1 MWFNKKAVE
10 KELDLAAE
18 ELEKFGYVD
27 LADKVDYYNERL
39 MTVKSSKEI
48 PVIRRSLQRIEHEA
62 SRRQGGKKESK
73 TIDKRKLAELKKKAR
88 ERTLAKASKKRK
100 VAKPNART
108 TRLEALLKRR
118 DAKIAGEEK
127 SDNLKEKIKARRLAR
142 LKTALKK

>member
-62 SRRQGGKKESK
+62 SRRQGGKKKSK
-73 TIDKRKLAELKKKAR
+73 TIKKI
-88 ERTLAKASKKRK
+88 LLLNCSKKQSDLNSLPRLDREPLLYWTRGNYFP
-100 VAKPNART
+100 KPF
-108 TRLEALLKRR
+108 
-118 DAKIAGEEK
+118 I
-127 SDNLKEKIKARRLAR
+127 
-142 LKTALKK
+142 

>member
-39 MTVKSSKEI
+39 MEVKSSKEI
-48 PVIRRSLQRIEHEA
+48 PIIRRSLQRIEHEA
-62 SRRQGGKKESK
+62 ARRQGGKKKSK
-73 TIDKRKLAELKKKAR
+73 TIDKRKLAELKKNAR
-88 ERTLAKASKKRK
+88 ERQLAKVSKNRK
-100 VAKPNART
+100 VTKPNART

-127 SDNLKEKIKARRLAR
+127 SDNLKEKVKARRLAR